1 MANTIYETATIELV
15 DGTQVYLSPLKIK
28 HMRDFMKEFETVKSS
43 QTDDEAISHLVRC
56 VTIAMRQYYPQI
68 RTEEQLEDSVDL
80 KTIYKILEVAAG
92 ITFGK
97 QDKDVAKQA
106 SDQKSNSWSDL
117 DLARLE
123 SEVFLLGIWK
133 DYDELE
139 SSLSM
144 PELTA
149 VLNAKR
155 EADYDHKKFL
165 AAIQGID
172 LEKNAGGKQDAW
184 EEMKARVFSGGQ
196 ATNSDDVVSLQGINA
211 QKAGF
216 GIGMG
221 LDYESLD

>member
-1 MANTIYETATIELV
+1 
-15 DGTQVYLSPLKIK
+15 
-28 HMRDFMKEFETVKSS
+28 MREFESVKGAQSD
-43 QTDDEAISHLVRC
+43 QEAISHLVRC
-56 VTIAMRQYYPQI
+56 ATIAMKQYHPSI
-68 RTEEQLEDSVDL
+68 KTEEEFEDTFDL
-80 KTIYKILEVAAG
+80 KTVYKILEIAAG
-92 ITFGK
+92 IKFNK
-97 QDKDVAKQA
+97 ASEDKEVEDVAKQA
-106 SDQKSNSWSDL
+106 NNQKGGSWSEL

-133 DYDELE
+133 DYEELE
-139 SSLSM
+139 TSLSM

-172 LEKNAGGKQDAW
+172 LDKQKGGNRNEW
-184 EEMKARVFSGGQ
+184 EDLKARVFSKGK
-196 ATNSDDVVSLQGINA
+196 TSNSDDIVSLQGANA

-221 LDYESLD
+221 LDYEDLG

>member
-1 MANTIYETATIELV
+1 MANTIYETATVELI
-15 DGTQVYLSPLKIK
+15 DGTPVYLSPLKIK
-28 HMRDFMKEFETVKSS
+28 YMRDFMKEFETVKGS
-43 QTDDEAISHLVRC
+43 QTDDEAIGHLVRC
-56 VTIAMRQYYPQI
+56 ATIAMRQYYPQI
-68 RTEEQLEDSVDL
+68 RTAEQLEENVDL
-80 KTIYKILEVAAG
+80 KTIYKILEIAAG

-97 QDKDVAKQA
+97 KNEEVAKQA
-106 SDQKSNSWSDL
+106 NDQKGGSWSDI
-117 DLARLE
+117 DLAKLE

-139 SSLSM
+139 RSLSM

-172 LEKNAGGKQDAW
+172 LEKNAGKQDAW
-184 EEMKARVFSGGQ
+184 QEMKARVFSGGK
-196 ATNSDDVVSLQGINA
+196 AKSSNDVVSLQGVNA

-221 LDYESLD
+221 LDYEDMG